1 MLDKIILLSGII
13 LYSITYVFGSYY
25 FRLGILNKESFLYIF
40 LVSIIIGLVS
50 FSIKIPI
57 FYFYATNM
65 NIIILHVIT
74 TSIIFITA
82 ILYSY
87 FILNENIPLHTYI
100 IVCSIILLIILNN
113 WLDFRAGKVKK

>member
-25 FRLGILNKESFLYIF
+25 FRLDIENKKSFSHIF
-40 LVSIIIGLVS
+40 FVSIIIGLVS
-50 FSIKIPI
+50 FLIKIPI

-82 ILYSY
+82 VLYSY

-100 IVCSIILLIILNN
+100 IIFLIIFLIILNN
-113 WLDFRAGKVKK
+113 WLDFIAGKGKK

>member
-25 FRLGILNKESFLYIF
+25 FRLGIQNKKSFSHIF

-50 FSIKIPI
+50 FLIKIPI

-82 ILYSY
+82 VLYSY

-100 IVCSIILLIILNN
+100 IIFLIIFLIILNN
-113 WLDFRAGKVKK
+113 WLDFRAGKGKK